1 MRPSDSLLTP
11 TMTTADQRLER
22 RAGDEEKADNVN
34 TNLRKAVAASAVCAL
49 ALAGGVA
56 SNASAVARPG
66 HSAAKAGA
74 ITQFGYKANVFGT
87 KVVVNGV
94 ELRNVKDALAV
105 QKCTRQLRGE
115 TVKGSSHG
123 TDTLPIGNDLIR
135 ISPSTSKTLTYRDGD
150 RFGIRGTNVIADI
163 KVGGT
168 VDVLGTPV
176 TTPVLKIEG
185 LRSVADSWNDTK
197 ANGGKGRF
205 GHAESFGF
213 GGISLQIPEG
223 GAIPPEVQDL
233 LDIIQDNL
241 PVTQTVNQVIDLLET
256 VGTIEIPGLGT
267 LALGHTKGRATDHNA
282 EANAY
287 ALKIQVDNPQD
298 GSKTVLQLGRATSK
312 ITDGVES
319 GVFRSTMS
327 ALDLQ
332 IGDLVQFAG
341 VSTQNIPCS
350 GTKGQVRSHKVG
362 AASVLGLVNLTG
374 VKYSWMGKQKPK
386 GKAKGW
392 VQSEISRVEI
402 PTAQIV
408 IDGLLSRVDMKSKG
422 LNQKVRRKVTTSLG
436 SVSIA
441 GTPISLAP
449 GQSYAFEGGNMR
461 YQIVQND
468 DFYGTEVRALK
479 ITLFEENVVL
489 TLGQSAG
496 RIFFK

>member
-1 MRPSDSLLTP
+1 
-11 TMTTADQRLER
+11 
-22 RAGDEEKADNVN
+22 VN
-34 TNLRKAVAASAVCAL
+34 RNLRKAIAISAVCAA
-49 ALAGGVA
+49 ALASGTA
-56 SNASAVARPG
+56 LNATAVATTS
-66 HSAAKAGA
+66 HTAAKAGR

-94 ELRNVKDALAV
+94 ELRNLKDALAV

-115 TVKGSSHG
+115 TVKGSALG

-135 ISPSTSKTLTYRDGD
+135 ISPSTSKTRTYRDGD
-150 RFGIRGTNVIADI
+150 RFGVRGTNVIADI

-176 TTPVLKIEG
+176 STPVLKIEG
-185 LRSVADSWNDTK
+185 LQSIADSWNDTS
-197 ANGGKGRF
+197 ANGGKGKF
-205 GHAESFGF
+205 GHSESFGF
-213 GGISLQIPEG
+213 GGISLEIPEG
-223 GAIPPEVQDL
+223 ETIPPEVQDL

-241 PVTQTVNQVIDLLET
+241 PITQTVNQVIDLLET
-256 VGTIEIPGLGT
+256 VGTIEIPGLGS
-267 LALGHTKGRATDHNA
+267 LALGHTKGRATDHSA

-298 GSKTVLQLGRATSK
+298 GSKTVLQLGRAVSK
-312 ITDGVES
+312 ITDGVDS

-327 ALDLQ
+327 ALDLKV
-332 IGDLVQFAG
+332 GDLVQFGG
-341 VSTQNIPCS
+341 VSPQNIPCK
-350 GTKGQVRSHKVG
+350 GTNGKVKSKKVA
-362 AASVLGLVNLTG
+362 AASVLGLVNLSG

-386 GKAKGW
+386 GKARGW
-392 VQSEISRVEI
+392 VQSEIGRVEI

-408 IDGLLSRVDMKSKG
+408 IDGVLSRVDMKSKG
-422 LNQKVRRKVTTSLG
+422 LNQKVRRKVSTSLG

-449 GQSYAFEGGNMR
+449 GQSHAFDGGTMR

-468 DFYGTEVRALK
+468 DFYGTEVRALQ
-479 ITLFEENVVL
+479 ITLFEENVIL

-496 RIFFK
+496 RIFFR

>member
-1 MRPSDSLLTP
+1 
-11 TMTTADQRLER
+11 
-22 RAGDEEKADNVN
+22 VN
-34 TNLRKAVAASAVCAL
+34 RNLRKAIAVSAVCAV
-49 ALAGGVA
+49 ALTGGVA
-56 SNASAVARPG
+56 SHASAVAEPG
-66 HSAAKAGA
+66 HRAAKAGG

-94 ELRNVKDALAV
+94 ELRNLKDALAV

-115 TVKGSSHG
+115 TVKGSALG
-123 TDTLPIGNDLIR
+123 TDGLLPIGNDLIR
-135 ISPSTSKTLTYRDGD
+135 ISPSTSKTLTYREGD
-150 RFGIRGTNVIADI
+150 RYGVRGTNVIADI
-163 KVGGT
+163 RLGGT

-176 TTPVLKIEG
+176 STPVLKIEG
-185 LRSVADSWNDTK
+185 LRSVADSWNDTA
-197 ANGGKGRF
+197 ANGGTGRF

-213 GGISLQIPEG
+213 GDISLEIPEG
-223 GAIPPEVQDL
+223 DAIPAEVQDL

-241 PVTQTVNQVIDLLET
+241 PVNQTVDQVIDLLET

-267 LALGHTKGRATDHNA
+267 LALGHTTGRATEHYA

-287 ALKIQVDNPQD
+287 ALKVQVDNPQD
-298 GSKTVLQLGRATSK
+298 GSKTVLQLGRAASK

-341 VSTQNIPCS
+341 VSPQNIPCS
-350 GTKGQVRSHKVG
+350 GTSGKVRSHDVG
-362 AASVLGLVNLTG
+362 AASVLGLVTLSG
-374 VKYSWMGKQKPK
+374 VKYSWMGKQQPQ

-392 VQSEISRVEI
+392 VQSEIGRVEI

-408 IDGLLSRVDMKSKG
+408 VDGLLSRVDMKSKG
-422 LNQKVRRKVTTSLG
+422 LNQKVQRKVTTSLG
-436 SVSIA
+436 TVSIA
-441 GTPISLAP
+441 GTPVSLAP
-449 GQSYAFEGGNMR
+449 GQSYAFEGGNLR

-468 DFYGTEVRALK
+468 DFYGTEVRALR

-496 RIFFK
+496 RIFFR

>member
-1 MRPSDSLLTP
+1 
-11 TMTTADQRLER
+11 
-22 RAGDEEKADNVN
+22 VN
-34 TNLRKAVAASAVCAL
+34 RNLRKAVAVSAVCAV

-56 SNASAVARPG
+56 SNASAGAEPG
-66 HSAAKAGA
+66 HRAAKAGG
-74 ITQFGYKANVFGT
+74 ITKFGYKANVFGT

-94 ELRNVKDALAV
+94 DLRTVKDALAV

-115 TVKGSSHG
+115 TVKGSALGSV
-123 TDTLPIGNDLIR
+123 LPIDNDLIR
-135 ISPSTSKTLTYRDGD
+135 ISPSTSKTLTYRKGD
-150 RFGIRGTNVIADI
+150 RFGVRGTNVIADI
-163 KVGGT
+163 KLGGT
-168 VDVLGTPV
+168 IDVQGNQV

-185 LRSVADSWNDTK
+185 LTSVADSWNDTN
-197 ANGGKGRF
+197 ANGGRGRF

-213 GGISLQIPEG
+213 GDITLEIPEG
-223 GAIPPEVQDL
+223 GPIPEEVQDL

-241 PVTQTVNQVIDLLET
+241 PVAETVSQVIELLET
-256 VGTIEIPGLGT
+256 VGTIEIPGLGS
-267 LALGHTKGRATDHNA
+267 LALGHTKGRATAHNA

-332 IGDLVQFAG
+332 IGDLVQFGG

-350 GTKGQVRSHKVG
+350 GTNGKVMSKKVN
-362 AASVLGLVNLTG
+362 AASVLGLVNLSG

-392 VQSEISRVEI
+392 VQSQIARVEV

-408 IDGLLSRVDMKSKG
+408 IDGLLSRVDLKSKG
-422 LNQKVRRKVTTSLG
+422 LNKLVRRKVTTSLG
-436 SVSIA
+436 SVTIA
-441 GTPISLAP
+441 GQPVSLSP
-449 GQSYAFEGGNMR
+449 GQTYAFDGGSLR
-461 YQIVQND
+461 YQLVQHDN
-468 DFYGTEVRALK
+468 FYGTEVRAVQ

-489 TLGQSAG
+489 TLGQAAG

>member
-1 MRPSDSLLTP
+1 
-11 TMTTADQRLER
+11 MTR
-22 RAGDEEKADNVN
+22 
-34 TNLRKAVAASAVCAL
+34 NLRKAVAVSAACTAV
-49 ALAGGVA
+49 LAGGVA
-56 SNASAVARPG
+56 SHAPAVAKPG
-66 HSAAKAGA
+66 HSAAKAGG

-94 ELRNVKDALAV
+94 ELRNLKDALAV
-105 QKCTRQLRGE
+105 QKCTRLLRGE
-115 TVKGSSHG
+115 IVKGSAVG
-123 TDTLPIGNDLIR
+123 TDNLLPVGNDLIR

-150 RFGIRGTNVIADI
+150 RFGVRGTNVIADI
-163 KVGGT
+163 KLGGT
-168 VDVLGTPV
+168 IDVAGTPV
-176 TTPVLKIEG
+176 STPVLKIEG
-185 LRSVADSWNDTK
+185 LTSVADSWNDT
-197 ANGGKGRF
+197 AAAGGNGKF
-205 GHAESFGF
+205 GHSESFGF
-213 GGISLQIPEG
+213 GGISLEIPEG
-223 GAIPPEVQDL
+223 GPIPPEVQDL

-241 PVTQTVNQVIDLLET
+241 PITQTVNEVIDLLES

-267 LALGHTKGRATDHNA
+267 LALGHTTGKATAHYA

-327 ALDLQ
+327 ALDLR

-341 VSTQNIPCS
+341 VSPQNIPCS
-350 GTKGQVRSHKVG
+350 GTNGKVRTQKVG
-362 AASVLGLVNLTG
+362 AASVLGLVNLSG
-374 VKYSWMGKQKPK
+374 VKYSWMGKQQPK

-392 VQSEISRVEI
+392 VQSEIGTVEI
-402 PTAQIV
+402 PAADIR

-436 SVSIA
+436 SVTIA

-449 GQSYAFEGGNMR
+449 GQTYAFDGGVMR
-461 YQIVQND
+461 YQLVQND
-468 DFYGTEVRALK
+468 DFYGTEVRALQV
-479 ITLFEENVVL
+479 TLFEENVVL